1 MDPVVKAIWCV
12 ESRFASGISLDEI
25 AEVSGVSRFHLC
37 RAFGVATGQ
46 SVMRYV
52 RGRRLT
58 EAARTLAAG
67 APDILS
73 VALDW
78 GYGSHE
84 AFTRAFR
91 EQFGLTPDALREK
104 GDLDSIMLVEPI
116 IMDKT
121 PTIALEAPRLVEGK
135 NLLIAGLGSH
145 FTYENS
151 SAGIP
156 SLWQRFAPHIGH
168 VPQQTGSTAYGVC
181 VNPDDAGHFD
191 YIAGVE
197 VSSFDDL
204 PEEFVRVRIP
214 AQLYAVFSHRDHI
227 STIKATFEA
236 IFRDWLPKSG
246 RALAETPGFERYDER
261 FDPRTGN
268 GVTEIWMPLKS

>member
-1 MDPVVKAIWCV
+1 
-12 ESRFASGISLDEI
+12 
-25 AEVSGVSRFHLC
+25 
-37 RAFGVATGQ
+37 
-46 SVMRYV
+46 
-52 RGRRLT
+52 
-58 EAARTLAAG
+58 
-67 APDILS
+67 
-73 VALDW
+73 
-78 GYGSHE
+78 
-84 AFTRAFR
+84 
-91 EQFGLTPDALREK
+91 
-104 GDLDSIMLVEPI
+104 MLVEPI